1 MAQTWATSAPQCGL
15 GHQQRCSALHTELAE
30 TEVGQSLAWCL
41 EYLRQTA
48 KRDSRSHPYFTVVQ
62 PATSSLARSKI
73 SGFSEPEK
81 KKKRRTPQ
89 GLSGPGASRAVQTP
103 SSLFRSLGNLRQ
115 LLPVG
120 GEGGLERP
128 LKPLSFKIQ
137 VNLEIWRPKRFF

>member
-81 KKKRRTPQ
+81 KKKAHTSGALGARRLPCSPDSFLFVS
-89 GLSGPGASRAVQTP
+89 LSGEPPPTLASGRGRRARKATEAFIIQNT
-103 SSLFRSLGNLRQ
+103 SKLR
-115 LLPVG
+115 
-120 GEGGLERP
+120 
-128 LKPLSFKIQ
+128 
-137 VNLEIWRPKRFF
+137 NLEA